1 MEGSGEAA
9 LTEVRSMFP
18 HLAPPLTTAADQEM
32 APAPLLG
39 RRDRQEEAGET
50 PEKFPR
56 PAGKGQNPL
65 PGKASTAEAPT
76 PNNAPP
82 PAATAAP
89 STPPKGKEEG
99 RTNRGRTR
107 QWTQEEWDS
116 WTNWS
121 TNNKE
126 LSNKELQREVEYL
139 KENVRLLA
147 RISMRHEDELSQKR
161 TETDFILTLE
171 VAPPNA
177 TPEQE
182 GLLEQ
187 LYKMTVEWKK
197 LQEQGKVNNSLRLT
211 LFIGLLMYYELK
223 VQEAT
228 ASADTVERLAQLGY
242 IRQLDGNPVWNYLRW
257 NYDKEE
263 LEPSDQPPLSD
274 TELRSLLTVLKTSIG
289 APGVL
294 IRFHSSRKLVEQHKT
309 AVTVFLGIG
318 MRDPQ
323 ALICYRAL
331 QQLSYNASTQLVKMR
346 LKPVRMER
354 QPLVKVLQEKF
365 PAPPTRTEEQR
376 VTFLAKAQQQWRKGK
391 GRGRGGQQET
401 QKPSDQPVLR
411 LALYN
416 PHQLCY
422 ANSTLLTFLWLV
434 LFERSQSVHLTGW
447 PGPDEKLHQPP
458 QPVSGSVAISRQQ
471 TQIEEFQKWWA
482 SGQGDAA
489 VASHPLLSLVDGP
502 ILAAVI
508 SSGSAYHNC
517 LGIEQLDKL
526 LDQVEG
532 STRDVGALEPL
543 KKALRS
549 KGGTRNQA
557 RAVGSLLFSTAMNI
571 FDDMLG
577 KHGAAGRVSSVLEEP
592 RDSSLDQASVDW
604 VLDEVF
610 DPPQQFISSE
620 SFPPEATAAVRSGP
634 RPDSELLGSVACGS
648 VVLATGTCGNY
659 IQCNVAET
667 LGRGRT
673 GLGFVLRQLD
683 GLPLFSP
690 APATQQTL
698 DESFDPV
705 KIFVCAPSFPKT
717 SSAAVRTA
725 PTPDSE
731 LVTTLPFGSE
741 VQATARAG
749 SYLQIRLTDSA
760 AAEGGSRL
768 AWVPRLLGDLVL
780 FVEQQEVKPTD
791 AERSP
796 ASLSTEA
803 AICEQTTQISRFQQ
817 WWADGHGDAAA
828 AAHSILSLVD
838 RSVLQDVVSAGANY
852 HTCLS
857 ADRLDGLQRMV
868 DKSRRPGLE
877 ALRRALLTKGGAKSQ
892 ARAVG
897 TVLFKEALTIF
908 SSPKRDAG
916 DQPTEGMG
924 DLPGAEV
931 DKTPTDDNHR
941 EMILDEIYIPPKRF
955 VCSDAFPKDATVAVR
970 AAPTQQSEFLTC
982 LPFGAEIIA
991 SGRCGEFLRFQL
1003 QEDHG
1008 CRHAYVPLVFQGL
1021 QLFVPQI
1028 CGASVAPTEGSRVA
1042 DLERRVAVQE
1052 QVIQGLQAELCS
1064 LRAHMSAIATAFG
1077 AFSPKL

>member
-1 MEGSGEAA
+1 
-9 LTEVRSMFP
+9 MF
-18 HLAPPLTTAADQEM
+18 
-32 APAPLLG
+32 
-39 RRDRQEEAGET
+39 
-50 PEKFPR
+50 
-56 PAGKGQNPL
+56 
-65 PGKASTAEAPT
+65 
-76 PNNAPP
+76 
-82 PAATAAP
+82 
-89 STPPKGKEEG
+89 
-99 RTNRGRTR
+99 
-107 QWTQEEWDS
+107 
-116 WTNWS
+116 
-121 TNNKE
+121 
-126 LSNKELQREVEYL
+126 
-139 KENVRLLA
+139 
-147 RISMRHEDELSQKR
+147 
-161 TETDFILTLE
+161 
-171 VAPPNA
+171 
-177 TPEQE
+177 
-182 GLLEQ
+182 
-187 LYKMTVEWKK
+187 
-197 LQEQGKVNNSLRLT
+197 
-211 LFIGLLMYYELK
+211 
-223 VQEAT
+223 
-228 ASADTVERLAQLGY
+228 
-242 IRQLDGNPVWNYLRW
+242 
-257 NYDKEE
+257 
-263 LEPSDQPPLSD
+263 
-274 TELRSLLTVLKTSIG
+274 
-289 APGVL
+289 
-294 IRFHSSRKLVEQHKT
+294 
-309 AVTVFLGIG
+309 
-318 MRDPQ
+318 
-323 ALICYRAL
+323 
-331 QQLSYNASTQLVKMR
+331 
-346 LKPVRMER
+346 
-354 QPLVKVLQEKF
+354 
-365 PAPPTRTEEQR
+365 
-376 VTFLAKAQQQWRKGK
+376 
-391 GRGRGGQQET
+391 
-401 QKPSDQPVLR
+401 
-411 LALYN
+411 
-416 PHQLCY
+416 
-422 ANSTLLTFLWLV
+422 
-434 LFERSQSVHLTGW
+434 
-447 PGPDEKLHQPP
+447 
-458 QPVSGSVAISRQQ
+458 
-471 TQIEEFQKWWA
+471 A
-482 SGQGDAA
+482 SGTQ
-489 VASHPLLSLVDGP
+489 
-502 ILAAVI
+502 
-508 SSGSAYHNC
+508 
-517 LGIEQLDKL
+517 
-526 LDQVEG
+526 
-532 STRDVGALEPL
+532 
-543 KKALRS
+543 
-549 KGGTRNQA
+549 
-557 RAVGSLLFSTAMNI
+557 VGSLLFSTAMNI

-803 AICEQTTQISRFQQ
+803 AICEQTTQINRFQQWWADGHGDAAAAAHSILSLVDRSVLQDVVSAGANYHTCLSADRLDGLQRMVDKSRRPGLEALRRALLTKGGAKSQARAVGTVLFKEALAIFSSPKRDAGDQPTEGMGDLPGAEVVKTPTDDNHREMILDEIYNPPKRFVCSDAFPKDATVAVRAVPDTEAELLTSLPHGAELLATGSRNSYLQFRLEDAAADGGSRLAWVPRLLGDLVLFVEQQEVKPTDAERSPASLSTEAAICEQTTQISRFQQ

-931 DKTPTDDNHR
+931 VKTPTDDNHREMILDEIYNPPKRFVCSDAFPKDATVAVRAVPDTEGELLTSLPHGAELLATGSRNSYLQFRLEDAAAEGGSRLAWVPRLLGDLVLFVEQQEVKPTDAERSPASLSTEAAICEQTTQISRFQQWWADGHGDAAAAAHSILSLVDRSVLQDVVSAGANYHTCLSADRLDGLQRMVDKSRRPGLETLRRALLTKGGAKSQARAVGTVLFKEALTIFSSPKRDAGDQPTEGMGDLPGAEVDKTPTDDNHR

-982 LPFGAEIIA
+982 LPFGAE
-991 SGRCGEFLRFQL
+991 
-1003 QEDHG
+1003 
-1008 CRHAYVPLVFQGL
+1008 P
-1021 QLFVPQI
+1021 
-1028 CGASVAPTEGSRVA
+1028 
-1042 DLERRVAVQE
+1042 
-1052 QVIQGLQAELCS
+1052 
-1064 LRAHMSAIATAFG
+1064 
-1077 AFSPKL
+1077 

>member
-1 MEGSGEAA
+1 MKSE
-9 LTEVRSMFP
+9 R
-18 HLAPPLTTAADQEM
+18 
-32 APAPLLG
+32 
-39 RRDRQEEAGET
+39 
-50 PEKFPR
+50 
-56 PAGKGQNPL
+56 
-65 PGKASTAEAPT
+65 AE
-76 PNNAPP
+76 
-82 PAATAAP
+82 
-89 STPPKGKEEG
+89 
-99 RTNRGRTR
+99 
-107 QWTQEEWDS
+107 
-116 WTNWS
+116 
-121 TNNKE
+121 
-126 LSNKELQREVEYL
+126 
-139 KENVRLLA
+139 
-147 RISMRHEDELSQKR
+147 
-161 TETDFILTLE
+161 
-171 VAPPNA
+171 
-177 TPEQE
+177 
-182 GLLEQ
+182 
-187 LYKMTVEWKK
+187 
-197 LQEQGKVNNSLRLT
+197 
-211 LFIGLLMYYELK
+211 
-223 VQEAT
+223 
-228 ASADTVERLAQLGY
+228 
-242 IRQLDGNPVWNYLRW
+242 
-257 NYDKEE
+257 
-263 LEPSDQPPLSD
+263 
-274 TELRSLLTVLKTSIG
+274 
-289 APGVL
+289 
-294 IRFHSSRKLVEQHKT
+294 
-309 AVTVFLGIG
+309 
-318 MRDPQ
+318 
-323 ALICYRAL
+323 
-331 QQLSYNASTQLVKMR
+331 
-346 LKPVRMER
+346 
-354 QPLVKVLQEKF
+354 
-365 PAPPTRTEEQR
+365 
-376 VTFLAKAQQQWRKGK
+376 
-391 GRGRGGQQET
+391 
-401 QKPSDQPVLR
+401 
-411 LALYN
+411 
-416 PHQLCY
+416 
-422 ANSTLLTFLWLV
+422 
-434 LFERSQSVHLTGW
+434 
-447 PGPDEKLHQPP
+447 
-458 QPVSGSVAISRQQ
+458 
-471 TQIEEFQKWWA
+471 
-482 SGQGDAA
+482 
-489 VASHPLLSLVDGP
+489 
-502 ILAAVI
+502 AVI

-526 LDQVEG
+526 LNQVDG
-532 STRDVGALEPL
+532 STRDVGALESL

-549 KGGTRNQA
+549 KGGARNQA
-557 RAVGSLLFSTAMNI
+557 RAVGSLLFSTAMNM
-571 FDDMLG
+571 FDDILG
-577 KHGAAGRVSSVLEEP
+577 NHVGARGISRVLEEG

-610 DPPQQFISSE
+610 DPPKQFISSQ
-620 SFPPEATAAVRSGP
+620 SFPPEATAAIRSGP
-634 RPDSELLGSVACGS
+634 RPDSELLGSIACGA

-690 APATQQTL
+690 APPTQQTL

-717 SSAAVRTA
+717 SSAAVRAA

-749 SYLQIRLTDSA
+749 SYLQIRLADSA

-780 FVEQQEVKPTD
+780 FVEQEKVKPTDAERSPASLSTEAAICEQTTQISRFQQWWADGHGDAAAAAHSILSLVDRSVLQDVVSAGANYHSCLSADRLDGLQRMVDKSRRPGLEALRRALLTKGGAKSQARAVGTVLFKEALTIFNSPKHDAGNQPTEGMGDLPGAEVDKTPIDDNHREIMLDEIYNPPKRFVCSDAFPKDATVAVRAVPDMEGELLTSLPSGAELLATGSRNSYLQFRLEDAAAQSGLRLAWVPRLLGDLVLFVEQEEVKPTD

-852 HTCLS
+852 HSCLS

-908 SSPKRDAG
+908 NSPKHDAG
-916 DQPTEGMG
+916 NQPTEGMG

-931 DKTPTDDNHR
+931 DKTAIDDHHR
-941 EMILDEIYIPPKRF
+941 EIMLDEIYNPPKRF

-991 SGRCGEFLRFQL
+991 SGRCGQFLRFQL
-1003 QEDHG
+1003 QEDSE
-1008 CRHAYVPLVFQGL
+1008 CRDAYVPLVIQGL

-1064 LRAHMSAIATAFG
+1064 LRAHMSARSSG
-1077 AFSPKL
+1077 KQQ